1 MEVCPMRNIFYAFII
16 LTALFFVFVVSS
28 VVNAAD
34 INFAWDAN
42 TEADLAGY
50 KIHAGSAS
58 GTYDQTVDV
67 ENVTAYTW
75 SGFSDGEWFFAAT
88 AYDTAG
94 NESDFSNEV
103 SLVIDTAA
111 PGSPVNFKATIEA
124 NRVTVETVE

>member
-1 MEVCPMRNIFYAFII
+1 MKKTCFILALIFMVPSY
-16 LTALFFVFVVSS
+16 LM
-28 VVNAAD
+28 AAD
-34 INFAWDAN
+34 VNFTWDAN

-58 GTYDQTVDV
+58 GTYTETVDV
-67 ENVTAYTW
+67 GNVTAYTW
-75 SGFSDGEWFFAAT
+75 SNIADGQWFWAAT

-94 NESDFSNEV
+94 NESDYSNEV

-124 NRVTVETVE
+124 TKVTVETLE